1 MGSLTQGQYD
11 AAVSASGSPESMQ
24 KRQQVLKDLYDDW
37 SKRNPP
43 KPNITE
49 LKPVGNDFSSARAAE
64 YEKRDPNY
72 KQVVQQGVL
81 DFLNKGDWGHVKDL
95 GHYDIYDLHEP
106 KSVQAGLDDIL
117 GDYHLSHER
126 ADIFNAA
133 VSENPDANR
142 FMSRSQL
149 RQFVE
154 PYTTPPNNQ
163 GYKKGEIGRAH
174 V

>member
-1 MGSLTQGQYD
+1 MKLCTTIGKQGGWCTQGQGLAKSYGSGENRLTALIDAEGRPHAQAKITETSPESHRADFMGSLTQGQYD

-81 DFLNKGDWGHVKDL
+81 DFLNKGEDR
-95 GHYDIYDLHEP
+95 
-106 KSVQAGLDDIL
+106 KSTRLNS
-117 GDYHLSHER
+117 SH
-126 ADIFNAA
+126 
-133 VSENPDANR
+133 
-142 FMSRSQL
+142 
-149 RQFVE
+149 
-154 PYTTPPNNQ
+154 
-163 GYKKGEIGRAH
+163 
-174 V
+174 